1 MSKSNLVTS
10 LTIGEIY
17 SLEAE
22 INGAVNQQTGE
33 KISKGILAN
42 PLSMIHRYWLTD
54 LAERIAAHKKTVDKL
69 REELIVKLGETDE
82 KGGYNLPMAVDK
94 KDADGNVVL
103 NEQGQAVKELNPAF
117 LEFNDEMN
125 KLFAETKEV
134 EHYPFTIDAFDFK
147 TDESYPVLFKLL
159 KSKKEEVSRPAA
171 EIPAL

>member
-1 MSKSNLVTS
+1 MSKSNLITS
-10 LTIGEIY
+10 LSIGEIY

-33 KISKGILAN
+33 KISKGVLAH

-54 LAERIAAHKKTVDKL
+54 LVESIASHKKTVDKL
-69 REELIVKLGETDE
+69 REELITKLGEADD
-82 KGGYNLPMAVDK
+82 KGGFSLPMAINK
-94 KDADGNVVL
+94 KDEEGNDIL
-103 NEQGQAVKELNPAF
+103 DAQGNPTKEINPNF

-125 KLFAETKEV
+125 KLFAETKDV

-159 KSKKEEVSRPAA
+159 KSKKEEAIATAA
-171 EIPAL
+171 EVPAL